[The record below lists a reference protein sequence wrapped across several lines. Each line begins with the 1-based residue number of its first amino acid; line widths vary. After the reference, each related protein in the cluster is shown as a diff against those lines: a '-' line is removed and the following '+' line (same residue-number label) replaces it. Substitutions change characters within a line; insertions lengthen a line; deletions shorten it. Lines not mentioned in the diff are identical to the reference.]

1 MPEETTRTVRLNEAR
16 IDQLS
21 KASPGFGGFNMRPC
35 DLEGDDLGVHVWLVV
50 KITYDAAGEITRQE
64 VIDCD
69 RKDC

>member
-1 MPEETTRTVRLNEAR
+1 MPEETTRTVRLNEAT
-16 IDQLS
+16 IDRLS
-21 KASPGFGGFNMRPC
+21 EENPTFGFNMRPC

-50 KITYDAAGEITRQE
+50 QTTYGSDGEPVRQE